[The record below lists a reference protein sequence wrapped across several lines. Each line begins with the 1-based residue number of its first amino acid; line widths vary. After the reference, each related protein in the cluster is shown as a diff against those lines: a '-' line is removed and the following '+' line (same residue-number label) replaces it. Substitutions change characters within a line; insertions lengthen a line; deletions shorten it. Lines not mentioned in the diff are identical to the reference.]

1 MTDEADDET
10 VTPSLRSITRGASL
24 SIAGRILSNGLGF
37 VINLLLTRGLDAGL
51 YGIFA
56 YGNTLMSIV
65 SIFARLGS
73 GKSILRFLPEYEET
87 PALRNGVLGLAYLT
101 ALIASVVMGA
111 VLYFVAPLVTEY
123 TLDNPL
129 LTDVL
134 RILAIVL
141 PFNTL
146 SNLTNSVFRGLER
159 LEYQIF
165 LSSIVSP
172 ITRILFIG
180 AALLLGYSLLGV
192 VTAIAIGGVVVF
204 GVALLVLFARTDLR
218 PGLDQS
224 YGQSREFYNFSLPL
238 TLKDLGSFLYNR
250 VDILMVGFFLAESS
264 VGIYKIAIVISTML
278 VIPLGAF
285 NQLFPPVASRL
296 YSNDE
301 MSELESV
308 YSIVT
313 RWTFTVA
320 LLPALGA
327 ILYRTEVL
335 AIFGP
340 EFTAGGWVL
349 VLFAL
354 AQLTNCAVGPS
365 GFMLMMTDHQYINLA
380 NQWTLGVLNAILNY
394 VFILEFGLI
403 GAAVATASVLAGINL
418 LRVVEVWY
426 TERLFPYSWKFWK
439 PVGAAAGA
447 GIVMA
452 ICQLFAAGFALLIIG
467 GGSGALAF
475 VGILYIL
482 GIEEDDR
489 EFFEGA
495 IADMK

>member
-1 MTDEADDET
+1 MTDGAEDET
-10 VTPSLRSITRGASL
+10 VTLSLRSITRGASL
-24 SIAGRILSNGLGF
+24 SIAGRVLSNGLGF
-37 VINLLLTRGLDAGL
+37 VINLLLTRGLGAGL
-51 YGIFA
+51 YGVYA
-56 YGNTLMSIV
+56 YGSTLMSIV

-73 GKSILRFLPEYEET
+73 GKSILRFLPEYEEK
-87 PALRNGVLGLAYLT
+87 PVLRNSVLGLAYLT
-101 ALIASVVMGA
+101 ALIASIVMGA
-111 VLYFVAPLVTEY
+111 VLFFVAPFITQY

-129 LTDVL
+129 LTGVF

-146 SNLTNSVFRGLER
+146 SNLTNSVFRGIER

-165 LSSIVSP
+165 VSNIVSP

-180 AALLLGYSLLGV
+180 VALLLGYSLLGV
-192 VTAIAIGGVVVF
+192 ISAIAIAGVVVL
-204 GVALLVLFARTDLR
+204 GVALLVLVTRTSLQ
-218 PGLDQS
+218 PGLNRSYEQS
-224 YGQSREFYNFSLPL
+224 QEFYNFSLPL

-296 YSNDE
+296 YSNRE
-301 MSELESV
+301 MAELESV

-327 ILYRTEVL
+327 ILFRTEVL
-335 AIFGP
+335 AIFGE
-340 EFTAGGWVL
+340 EFTAGGLVL
-349 VLFAL
+349 VLFAF

-365 GFMLMMTDHQYINLA
+365 GFVLMMTDHQYLNLA
-380 NQWTLGVLNAILNY
+380 NQWTLGVLNAVLNY
-394 VFILEFGLI
+394 VFILKFGLI
-403 GAAVATASVLAGINL
+403 GAAVATASVLAGINV
-418 LRVVEVWY
+418 LRVVEVWC

-439 PVGAAAGA
+439 PTGA
-447 GIVMA
+447 GIGAGLVMA
-452 ICQLFAAGFALLIIG
+452 GCQLFATDFTLLIIG
-467 GGSGALAF
+467 GGSGALAY
-475 VGILYIL
+475 VGILYML
-482 GIEEDDR
+482 GIEDNDR
-489 EFFEGA
+489 EFFEEA